1 MFRRLSRRERIVI
14 AAGAAVVVVAL
25 ALAWVVIPQARRW
38 SEREAR
44 ISLKSEQLAR
54 LEGVLAQETEVRDG
68 LAALQRE
75 RQAADRRLLQ
85 GGTVAVAGSNLQ
97 LLLNRYVADSGMD
110 LERVDAVGQAA
121 DQGPLLQIPA
131 RITVRGDIRELVD
144 LLVRLQG
151 SETLL
156 AVEELGVSST
166 PVRGQV
172 DVITASIS
180 LHGYARSPEAD
191 G

>member
-14 AAGAAVVVVAL
+14 ALGAAVLVVAL
-25 ALAWVVIPQARRW
+25 GLVWVVIPQARRW

-44 ISLKSEQLAR
+44 ISLRSEQLAR
-54 LEGVLAQETEVRDG
+54 LESVLAQETEVREG

-85 GGTVAVAGSNLQ
+85 GRTVAVAGSNLQ

-121 DQGPLLQIPA
+121 DQGPLLEIPA
-131 RITVRGDIRELVD
+131 RLTVRGDIRELVD

-156 AVEELGVSST
+156 AVEELRVSAT

-172 DVITASIS
+172 DVITASIG
-180 LHGYARSPEAD
+180 LHGYARSPE
-191 G
+191 GEG